1 MLRDALTALA
11 TKNGGNE
18 SVRDSDLKRK
28 MLQLDSSFDEGDLG
42 FGKFS
47 RFLRQ
52 AHDHE
57 IVDLK
62 KRDDGTYQV
71 SPRDKLPKKEAE
83 EPSVEGLAIIE
94 DQPRRDRKAQPE
106 KGSEKATDTA
116 TGKRT
121 DPATKKA
128 TDTGT
133 EKRTETETEIRRPQ
147 RGLGVRRGGTR
158 ARKGED
164 GPPPFLEG
172 QVVGVTGDSGSAQE
186 TLPLEDQREE
196 LPGDSTPSTAR
207 TPRGR
212 RGTPR
217 PRVQEDSPVTP
228 PPSGQPLDIGGLG
241 LPTDGPALIRY
252 LANSYKGVGQKSAER
267 LVNEFGSGLFEVLH
281 REPERLGSV
290 IRADRVDQL
299 IEGWRTDLGR
309 RLERMAGEAQAK
321 EVASKGNPGR
331 TPRRTRKGTRG
342 PGRSGG
348 VKPENDPS

>member
-11 TKNGGNE
+11 TKDGGNE

-28 MLQLDSSFDEGDLG
+28 MLQLDPLFDEGKLG

-62 KRDDGTYQV
+62 KREDGTYQV
-71 SPRDKLPKKEAE
+71 SSRAEMPKKAE
-83 EPSVEGLAIIE
+83 EDGAESIAQTEA
-94 DQPRRDRKAQPE
+94 QPRED
-106 KGSEKATDTA
+106 
-116 TGKRT
+116 
-121 DPATKKA
+121 KKVQR
-128 TDTGT
+128 
-133 EKRTETETEIRRPQ
+133 EQETEVQRPR
-147 RGLGVRRGGTR
+147 RGLGVRRGETR
-158 ARKGED
+158 ARKGEE

-172 QVVGVTGDSGSAQE
+172 QVVGVTGAPVSTQE
-186 TLPLEDQREE
+186 TLPLGDQGGEMDGGS
-196 LPGDSTPSTAR
+196 PSSTAR

-212 RGTPR
+212 GGTPR
-217 PRVQEDSPVTP
+217 GRAQEELPVLTA
-228 PPSGQPLDIGGLG
+228 PSGEPLDIGSLG

-252 LANSYKGVGQKSAER
+252 LANSYKGVGEKTAER

-290 IRADRVDQL
+290 IRAGRVDQL
-299 IEGWRTDLGR
+299 LEGWRADLGR
-309 RLERMAGEAQAK
+309 RLERMTGEARAQEKTSK
-321 EVASKGNPGR
+321 ESGGQPR
-331 TPRRTRKGTRG
+331 RRTRKGTRG

-348 VKPENDPS
+348 MKPEKDPS